1 MLTDKN
7 ANLKD
12 FTFVVDLINK
22 NSLCVADVKQED
34 SNVVFYMTVT
44 KRGKAVD
51 LTGKSMTLFIRKPD
65 GKLVF
70 QSSDI
75 TVTNAKAGK
84 VSIRMKASAF
94 QVVGTVVAN
103 IDFREGEEP
112 TFTFTVVISLICQS
126 PR

>member
-1 MLTDKN
+1 MFEDINT
-7 ANLKD
+7 NLKE
-12 FTFVVDLINK
+12 FTFIVDLINK

-34 SNVVFYMTVT
+34 SNVVFYMTIT

-75 TVTNAKAGK
+75 TVTDSKAGK
-84 VSIRMKASAF
+84 VTIRMKASAF
-94 QVVGTVVAN
+94 QAVGTVVAN
-103 IDFREGEEP
+103 IDFRTETEF
-112 TFTFTVVISLICQS
+112 FTSANFFFHIHE
-126 PR
+126 